1 MTLALDEK
9 SLLARVD
16 GGATL
21 AEIESALATSGMTL
35 DVEGATD
42 SRETI
47 AAWLAS
53 GAHGARDAWLDPADH
68 LVAGLEVKLHDGRS
82 LVVRPAPR
90 RAVGPDLIALIVGM
104 GERYGKV
111 ASAWLRVHPKGAK
124 RPDVGRLLVDLDPP
138 LSPEEAG
145 LLATIAS
152 ELELRKPKTV

>member
-1 MTLALDEK
+1 VTLVLDEK

-21 AEIESALATSGMTL
+21 AEVESALATSQMTL
-35 DVEGATD
+35 DVEGATE
-42 SRETI
+42 SRETV

-53 GAHGARDAWLDPADH
+53 GARGARDAWLDPADH

-104 GERYGKV
+104 RERYGKV
-111 ASAWLRVHPKGAK
+111 ESAWLRVHPTGVK
-124 RPDVGRLLVDLDPP
+124 RPNVGSLLVDLDPP

-145 LLATIAS
+145 LLAAIAS